1 MDRDETGVRR
11 EVWFVDCKFITS
23 ERKITDDGDAGIVG
37 GEGAL
42 ELDGVASEIDGSLD
56 WLTVRAD
63 DFEVEFS
70 GIALRKERER
80 KEKNHQIEK

>member
-1 MDRDETGVRR
+1 MDRDEAGVRR
-11 EVWFVDCKFITS
+11 EVRFVDRKFITS
-23 ERKITDDGDAGIVG
+23 ERKIADEGDAGIVG

-56 WLTVRAD
+56 WLAVRAD

-70 GIALRKERER
+70 RIALRKQRQG
-80 KEKNHQIEK
+80 KEKNHEIEK

>member
-1 MDRDETGVRR
+1 VDRDEAGVRR
-11 EVWFVDCKFITS
+11 EVRFVDREFITS
-23 ERKITDDGDAGIVG
+23 ERKIADDGDAGIVG

-56 WLTVRAD
+56 WLAVRAD

-70 GIALRKERER
+70 GIALRKERDGE
-80 KEKNHQIEK
+80 EKKHEIEK